1 VSPSGGQQA
10 APSVAP
16 PAGEA
21 PSAPSVAPPSGGV
34 GAGVAPPS
42 APAVEP
48 QHAPP
53 SAPGVE
59 AQAAPSVAPP
69 GAPSVEP
76 QAPPA
81 VPRAA
86 AAPAAAPPV
95 AAPPPVAPPPAA
107 APAELRSVG
116 GFIEASSIR
125 TAAEESGLRLPAG
138 VYANVAAA
146 LGTGRH
152 LLLTGPAASGKTM
165 LALAIAR
172 AAARAGRAQGA
183 TLMTA
188 GPETDDA
195 PVLEAARRGK
205 WVVLD
210 ELDRADAEAALG
222 DLSTFLAGLPVALP
236 GGEELTAPPDWRIV
250 ATSGTPPRDGQLRR
264 FAAVEVA
271 APSADVLRAA
281 LQEAAGGDAT
291 AAAAASRLLTLAD
304 AAPLGAGVF
313 LAAARHA
320 AARNAAAPTDER
332 TLAHEAYVAYVA
344 PLLGEGTAARLRE
357 RGLVP

>member
-1 VSPSGGQQA
+1 
-10 APSVAP
+10 
-16 PAGEA
+16 
-21 PSAPSVAPPSGGV
+21 
-34 GAGVAPPS
+34 
-42 APAVEP
+42 
-48 QHAPP
+48 
-53 SAPGVE
+53 
-59 AQAAPSVAPP
+59 
-69 GAPSVEP
+69 VEP

-86 AAPAAAPPV
+86 VAPAAEPPP
-95 AAPPPVAPPPAA
+95 AAPPPVAAAPAA
-107 APAELRSVG
+107 EPAPAELRSVG
-116 GFIEASSIR
+116 GFVEAASIR

-188 GPETDDA
+188 GPETDSA

-210 ELDRADAEAALG
+210 ELDRADADAALG

-236 GGEELTAPPDWRIV
+236 GGEELAAPPDWRIV
-250 ATSGTPPRDGQLRR
+250 ATSGAPPRDAQVLRR

-332 TLAHEAYVAYVA
+332 TLAHEAYVAYVT
-344 PLLGEGTAARLRE
+344 PLLGEDTAARLRE
-357 RGLVP
+357 RGLAP